1 MVKISG
7 ISLNKRMPCLGWY
20 DNDSSLNNFQSR
32 NDEMVAKNRCLFA
45 PSADPPGRR
54 SSLSNR
60 GQWKGG
66 EKD

>member
-20 DNDSSLNNFQSR
+20 DNDSSLKKIQSR
-32 NDEMVAKNRCLFA
+32 NDEMVAKNRCLFVF
-45 PSADPPGRR
+45 SADLPGRR